1 MAYHNIYDSWSWL
14 SGHADGIW
22 RSLGT
27 GPGSRSKSPVFTLQG
42 GKRYLEGKTGLF
54 IGKIYS
60 VSMKRRKAFNPSG
73 VLL

>member
-14 SGHADGIW
+14 GGNPAGIW

-42 GKRYLEGKTGLF
+42 GKRYLEGKTGTF
-54 IGKIYS
+54 I
-60 VSMKRRKAFNPSG
+60 RKKKDLQRINEAEKSF
-73 VLL
+73 